1 MRLKILKDKDQEE
14 LVRCPENNKLKWIPE
29 CRKECNHF
37 NGYKTLEDKD
47 NRRTLLCKYD
57 ESNG

>member
-1 MRLKILKDKDQEE
+1 MRIPIKKDNSNDE
-14 LVRCPENNKLKWIPE
+14 LVKCPKDDKLKWIPG

-47 NRRTLLCKYD
+47 NQRTLLCKCNSD
-57 ESNG
+57 N